1 MAVTIKDVKT
11 ILTQPA
17 HAKLVIV
24 KIITSDDGLYGVGC
38 ATFTQRFHAVHVALE
53 EHLKPFL
60 IGRDVDRIEEIWQM
74 SMVNSY
80 WRNGPVLNN
89 AISGVDQA
97 LWDIKGKRAGMPV
110 YQLLGGKCREAA
122 DTYIHARGDTVEA
135 VVENIQQLQEQGYR
149 HFRCQLGSS
158 SSASSLMGT
167 PDSAPEGSPAG
178 AYYDRKKLMSS
189 NLRLF
194 EHIRCELGFDIEL
207 MHDVHERLHP
217 TDAVGFAKDM
227 EEFKLFFLEDVLAP
241 EDNDWFRNVRQQ
253 CSTPQAMGEL
263 FNHPHEWRP
272 LIEGRLIDFMR
283 MHVSQMGGITPAR
296 NVAAFGNMYGVR
308 TAWHGP
314 NDTSPVG
321 HAANLHL
328 DLWAPNFGIQ
338 EWCRFDEQIYE
349 MFPGLPEVRN
359 GYMYANEKPGLGI
372 DIDEDIAAKHPCHNE
387 VINWTQKRLP
397 DGSPARP

>member
-1 MAVTIKDVKT
+1 
-11 ILTQPA
+11 
-17 HAKLVIV
+17 
-24 KIITSDDGLYGVGC
+24 
-38 ATFTQRFHAVHVALE
+38 
-53 EHLKPFL
+53 
-60 IGRDVDRIEEIWQM
+60 M

-89 AISGVDQA
+89 PISGVDQA

-110 YQLLGGKCREAA
+110 YQLLGGKSREPA
-122 DTYIHARGDTVEA
+122 DTYIHSRGDTVEA

-149 HFRCQLGSS
+149 YFRCQLGSS
-158 SSASSLMGT
+158 SSASSSMRT

-178 AYYDRKKLMSS
+178 AYYDRKNLMSS

-207 MHDVHERLHP
+207 MHDVRERLHP

-227 EEFKLFFLEDVLAP
+227 EQFKLFFLGDVLAP
-241 EDNDWFRNVRQQ
+241 QDNAWFRNIRQQ

-263 FNHPHEWRP
+263 FDHPHEWRA
-272 LIEGRLIDFMR
+272 LIENRLIDFMR
-283 MHVSQMGGITPAR
+283 MHVSQIGGTTPAR

-321 HAANLHL
+321 HAANLHF
-328 DLWAPNFGIQ
+328 DLWAQNFGIQ
-338 EWCRFDEQIYE
+338 EWCHFDE
-349 MFPGLPEVRN
+349 
-359 GYMYANEKPGLGI
+359 
-372 DIDEDIAAKHPCHNE
+372 
-387 VINWTQKRLP
+387 
-397 DGSPARP
+397 